1 MRGEFSPDITPEEI
15 AVLPKITFGGEIVLV
30 DNLAKFEEV
39 IGELFKYDFSGLD
52 TETRPSFQKGHQYQ
66 VSLLQVFCG
75 GKCYLFR
82 LNMIGF
88 PEALRLWFENDQ
100 ITKVGLS
107 LRDDIRELRKKKE
120 MEPQALIDLQEI
132 VHDYG
137 IEALSLK
144 KICAIVLGGHI
155 SKKQQLSN
163 WEAETLTDKQQIY
176 AATDAWACL
185 EIYNK
190 LKQV

>member
-1 MRGEFSPDITPEEI
+1 MRGVFRPDITSEEI
-15 AVLPKITFGGEIVLV
+15 VDLPIITFDGEIIVV
-30 DNLAKFEEV
+30 DNLEKFEEV
-39 IGELFKYDFSGLD
+39 IAELFKHDFVGLD

-75 GKCYLFR
+75 DKCYLFR

-88 PEALRLWFENDQ
+88 PDALRLWLENDK

-107 LRDDIRELRKKKE
+107 LRDDIRELRKKKD
-120 MEPQALIDLQEI
+120 MNPQGFIDLQEI
-132 VHDYG
+132 AQNYG

-144 KICAIVLGGHI
+144 KIGAIVLGGHI

-163 WEAETLTDKQQIY
+163 WEAETLTDKQQVY

-185 EIYNK
+185 EIYNA
-190 LKQV
+190 LQQA